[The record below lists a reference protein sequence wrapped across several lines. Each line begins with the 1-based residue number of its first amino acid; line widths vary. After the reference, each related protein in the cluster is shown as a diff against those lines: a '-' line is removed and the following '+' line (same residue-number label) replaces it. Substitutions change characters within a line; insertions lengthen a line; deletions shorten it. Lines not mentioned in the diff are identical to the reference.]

1 MAKRST
7 ASLRRRPPMKKPRLR
22 ILVVTEGEKTE
33 TLYIS
38 LLVKELRA
46 TNVVVDICGE
56 ECGSDPQT
64 VVQYA
69 RKRFIEDK
77 AYDICFCVMDR
88 DNHPLVRFNNALE
101 LAAKSNSSGRSFS
114 AIVSDPCIEYWFLL
128 HFKYCRAPFTNKG
141 PKSRAACAL
150 DSLIAELPIYAKN
163 SVAAFE
169 ALLERTEE
177 AISNA
182 KRGLL
187 DVAVTS
193 EPNPSTNLHTMVE
206 KFRECLTL
214 H

>member
-7 ASLRRRPPMKKPRLR
+7 ASLRRRSPMKKPRLR

-64 VVQYA
+64 VVEYA

-77 AYDICFCVMDR
+77 TYDICFCVMDR
-88 DNHPLVRFNNALE
+88 DNHPLVRFNTALE
-101 LAAKSNSSGRSFS
+101 LATKSNSLRRSFS

-141 PKSRAACAL
+141 QKSRAACAL
-150 DSLIAELPIYAKN
+150 DSLTTELPIYAKN
-163 SVAAFE
+163 SLAAFE
-169 ALLERTEE
+169 ALLERTDE

-187 DVAVTS
+187 DVDVTS

-214 H
+214 N